1 MTFDEFKSSV
11 DLLSRSELDKVLLL
25 AYYYHKTEGGTEF
38 TTNDVCDWFNKL
50 HLPRPNTSRLLKNI
64 KSSSSFVSGKKKGFF
79 RIHGT
84 ELDRLQV
91 EYPGLRSGS
100 TEVVSTDTI
109 LPREIYDGTRGF
121 IESLA
126 KQLNASYE
134 YNIYDGCA
142 VLMRRLLE
150 VLLILSYEHHKI
162 EAVIQD
168 ANGDYVSLSKIINDA
183 KTNKTLKLSKD
194 SRTVID
200 SFRTIGNLSAHKVY
214 YNCRRADLERIGVH
228 YRVTIEELLYVCGI
242 KK

>member
-1 MTFDEFKSSV
+1 MTFEEFKSSV
-11 DLLSRSELDKVLLL
+11 ELLSRSELEKVLLL
-25 AYYYHKTEGGTEF
+25 AYFFHKTEGSSEF
-38 TTNDVCDWFNKL
+38 STADVCNWFDSL
-50 HLPRPNTSRLLKNI
+50 HVPRPNTSRLSQKL
-64 KSSSSFVSGKKKGFF
+64 KSSSLFVSGTKKGLFK
-79 RIHGT
+79 IHGT
-84 ELDRLQV
+84 ELDRLQA

-150 VLLILSYEHHKI
+150 VLLILSYEHRKI
-162 EAVIQD
+162 EAVIQN
-168 ANGDYVSLSKIINDA
+168 ANGEYVSLSKIINDA

-194 SRTVID
+194 SRGVID
-200 SFRTIGNLSAHKVY
+200 SFRTLGNLSAHKIY
-214 YNCRRADLERIGVH
+214 YNCRRADLERIAVH